1 MLLKLLYKL
10 DLYAPPFPL
19 RFKKKRNYK
28 SKIGMILGIFTIILF
43 FYFFLDGIFSIISR
57 ETYFIVEESNYIN
70 NPKTNFSHI
79 PILVHLQ
86 NINGDDYTFNSSI
99 FNISL
104 SLMIYKDMDNII
116 TETKENIPLV
126 NCNNKFFLKEYFD
139 FYDNYSLNEYLCPDY
154 NKENFLLEG
163 DFSEGGIIKYLSLEI
178 SVCNNNNCIDLNNIE
193 EIINNIKFVL
203 YIKINDPSY
212 KTFKNPIKTFY
223 KNFQIRL
230 SNSQSKDFKFFF
242 YQKNFTSDNGL
253 IISKIIKYSLFD
265 FDSLQEESLEFNNKY
280 FFKANFY
287 STNKFIEVNRS
298 YKKLIEMFGE
308 IGGTCSTIFSVL
320 NIINSYL
327 LRNFICE
334 DIINIL
340 IEKNNEIRNE
350 KINYYGNLTKNNNSN
365 LINNKN
371 INESHFSS
379 KSEKV
384 FFKNYL
390 TINQTIKNFSLKKKI
405 TLNWKYH
412 IFPLEYCTK
421 KNEKFKLH
429 KNYIYSLMSLEKIF
443 EINTIISILKEF
455 QKINKL
461 TLSKLNKEKKFLNIN
476 MNYKMN
482 YDYLFP
488 NLNCKQFNISKK

>member
-1 MLLKLLYKL
+1 MLLNLLYKL

-19 RFKKKRNYK
+19 RFQKKRNYK
-28 SKIGMILGIFTIILF
+28 SKIGMTLGIFTILLF
-43 FYFFLDGIFSIISR
+43 LYFFLDGIFSIISR
-57 ETYFIVEESNYIN
+57 KTYFIIEESNYIN

-86 NINGDDYTFNSSI
+86 NIKGDDYTFNSSI

-104 SLMIYKDMDNII
+104 SLMIYKDIGNII
-116 TETKENIPLV
+116 TETKEDIPLIK
-126 NCNNKFFLKEYFD
+126 CNNKFFLKKYYD

-163 DFSEGGIIKYLSLEI
+163 DFSEGGIIKYLSLEV

-193 EIINNIKFVL
+193 EIINNITFIL

-212 KTFKNPIKTFY
+212 KTFKNPIKNYY

-265 FDSLQEESLEFNNKY
+265 FDSLQEESLEFNNQY
-280 FFKANFY
+280 FFKASFY
-287 STNKFIEVNRS
+287 SINKYIEVNRS
-298 YKKLIEMFGE
+298 YKKFIEMFGE
-308 IGGTCSTIFSVL
+308 IGGTCSTIFSIV

-334 DIINIL
+334 DIINVL
-340 IEKNNEIRNE
+340 IDKNNDIRNN
-350 KINYYGNLTKNNNSN
+350 KIHYYHGNLKKNYNLN

-371 INESHFSS
+371 INESYLSS
-379 KSEKV
+379 KSEKI

-390 TINQTIKNFSLKKKI
+390 TINQTIKDLFLQKKI
-405 TLNWKYH
+405 ILNWKYH
-412 IFPLEYCTK
+412 IFPLEYCTN
-421 KNEKFKLH
+421 KNQKFILH
-429 KNYIYSLMSLEKIF
+429 KNYIYSLMSIEKIL
-443 EINTIISILKEF
+443 EINTIISILQES
-455 QKINKL
+455 QQINQI
-461 TLSKLNKEKKFLNIN
+461 TLSKLNKEKKFLNLN
-476 MNYKMN
+476 MNYE
-482 YDYLFP
+482 YLFT
-488 NLNCKQFNISKK
+488 NLNCKNNNKLKK